1 LNKSNELIAVAITNG
16 KVVGL
21 GCAQSFQSF
30 CYKELQG
37 EITEMYVKEAARRK
51 GIASSLISCLEEN
64 LRERGVK
71 SIKVLTGRGNEA
83 AIKTYEHF
91 NYVKD
96 DELLLKKKLKD

>member
-1 LNKSNELIAVAITNG
+1 
-16 KVVGL
+16 
-21 GCAQSFQSF
+21 
-30 CYKELQG
+30 
-37 EITEMYVKEAARRK
+37 
-51 GIASSLISCLEEN
+51 LEEN

-83 AIKTYEHF
+83 AIKTYEHC